1 MLDAVKLLSKISS
14 GDVTTN
20 VNVTT
25 IPSTLVLTGNNL
37 FPSML
42 AALRQANNYLR
53 ELKENIHTTCMKTIM
68 SYMIL
73 HLTLEHAVV
82 PSLQEEEPEQSSRSI
97 QGIKYRRFAEILK
110 ENYPESKVD
119 GTKLRMNSSYGRSF
133 GEYGQSLGIAS
144 LLLFAVSDIG
154 LRRIGKTSQT
164 GIPAL
169 AASLTTSGT

>member
-1 MLDAVKLLSKISS
+1 MLIVLLRFPDRVLGNEMDNFKLNITLYEEFNNPKNMLDAVKPLSKISS

-20 VNVTT
+20 VNITT

-73 HLTLEHAVV
+73 HLTLEYAVV
-82 PSLQEEEPEQSSRSI
+82 PRLQEAELEQSS
-97 QGIKYRRFAEILK
+97 
-110 ENYPESKVD
+110 
-119 GTKLRMNSSYGRSF
+119 
-133 GEYGQSLGIAS
+133 
-144 LLLFAVSDIG
+144 
-154 LRRIGKTSQT
+154 
-164 GIPAL
+164 
-169 AASLTTSGT
+169 